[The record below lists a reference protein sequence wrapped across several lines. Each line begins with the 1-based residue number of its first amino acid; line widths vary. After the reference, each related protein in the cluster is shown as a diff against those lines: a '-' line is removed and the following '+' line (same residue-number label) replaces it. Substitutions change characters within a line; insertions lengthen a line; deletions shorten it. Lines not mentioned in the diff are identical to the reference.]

1 MNSAQ
6 RHTKV
11 PKSRLLARKIRGPR
25 VAIHPHSSAC
35 SDTTKLQ
42 KQQPQ
47 NNRSSIPPTAFWD
60 QSAETSN
67 VRRPSP
73 QHLSSLTEDTFVPAR
88 VIDISELEEVTSCPI
103 AIATTVDTLDEH
115 HEEENDEE
123 NGGER
128 DSSSTIN
135 THSNNKMTPFQIMVY
150 TSYTIAALAFIC
162 FIIAVAVVFSNRGES
177 GDTTAS
183 TEVSTEDIPTIPTEV
198 TPKEETTPIVV
209 EEDPSSTINE
219 GLTPP
224 TIEEEK
230 DDDLT
235 QTSEKT
241 NLLIVQAEYTVFP
254 NGCPGLDA
262 STFMREEGR
271 SMREEV
277 VDVTT
282 SIANSILNEQLEEDV
297 RHRHLAYYSRHH
309 PASIN
314 QVFDQEQGLF
324 VTSLI
329 PIKLESEDNPALI
342 SDLVREEMKDGFEIS
357 CDINVQAR
365 RPHKGD
371 PKSRSKPP
379 PLQVQVGYTLS
390 NDCGLN
396 AQDILNRTET
406 NMKQDLIMAAE
417 AVVNA
422 TLDETFPQDDIQLAE
437 QDPVTIDQVLNVETG
452 CEDGVNCL
460 YISSTISVE
469 NYGDE
474 PAVAIDTIQR
484 GMEESFEEF
493 TFFDELS
500 DDTLECLLEDDET
513 EQILE
518 DDSEEDMTCTADD
531 PTCPQGLHCRLHE
544 GEGCIESAIGVCVEP
559 PSPRC
564 PRIYRLVC
572 GCDGN
577 EYSNSCLAYHKQAAN
592 GALFSG
598 YTMGGC

>member
-1 MNSAQ
+1 M
-6 RHTKV
+6 
-11 PKSRLLARKIRGPR
+11 G
-25 VAIHPHSSAC
+25 
-35 SDTTKLQ
+35 
-42 KQQPQ
+42 
-47 NNRSSIPPTAFWD
+47 
-60 QSAETSN
+60 
-67 VRRPSP
+67 
-73 QHLSSLTEDTFVPAR
+73 
-88 VIDISELEEVTSCPI
+88 
-103 AIATTVDTLDEH
+103 
-115 HEEENDEE
+115 
-123 NGGER
+123 
-128 DSSSTIN
+128 
-135 THSNNKMTPFQIMVY
+135 
-150 TSYTIAALAFIC
+150 
-162 FIIAVAVVFSNRGES
+162 
-177 GDTTAS
+177 
-183 TEVSTEDIPTIPTEV
+183 
-198 TPKEETTPIVV
+198 
-209 EEDPSSTINE
+209 
-219 GLTPP
+219 
-224 TIEEEK
+224 
-230 DDDLT
+230 
-235 QTSEKT
+235 
-241 NLLIVQAEYTVFP
+241 
-254 NGCPGLDA
+254 
-262 STFMREEGR
+262 EEGR
-271 SMREEV
+271 SMMEEV

-297 RHRHLAYYSRHH
+297 RQRQLAHYSRHH

-365 RPHKGD
+365 RPHRGD

-396 AQDILNRTET
+396 AEDILNRTET

-452 CEDGVNCL
+452 CEEGMNCL

-474 PAVAIDTIQR
+474 PAVVIDTIQR

-500 DDTLECLLEDDET
+500 DDTLECLLEDDEM
-513 EQILE
+513 EHILE

-544 GEGCIESAIGVCVEP
+544 GERCNESAIGVCVEP

-577 EYSNSCLAYHKQAAN
+577 EYSNSCLAYHGQAAN

>member
-1 MNSAQ
+1 M
-6 RHTKV
+6 
-11 PKSRLLARKIRGPR
+11 
-25 VAIHPHSSAC
+25 
-35 SDTTKLQ
+35 
-42 KQQPQ
+42 
-47 NNRSSIPPTAFWD
+47 
-60 QSAETSN
+60 
-67 VRRPSP
+67 RRPSP

-103 AIATTVDTLDEH
+103 AVATTVDTLDTL
-115 HEEENDEE
+115 EEENDEE

-128 DSSSTIN
+128 DSGSTIN
-135 THSNNKMTPFQIMVY
+135 THSNNKMTPFQVMVY
-150 TSYTIAALAFIC
+150 TSYAIAALAFIC
-162 FIIAVAVVFSNRGES
+162 FIIAVAVVFSNRRS
-177 GDTTAS
+177 KDDTAAVS
-183 TEVSTEDIPTIPTEV
+183 TEVSTENIPTIPTEV
-198 TPKEETTPIVV
+198 APKEETTPIVIK
-209 EEDPSSTINE
+209 EDPSPTIEDE
-219 GLTPP
+219 GLTSI
-224 TIEEEK
+224 TEEEE
-230 DDDLT
+230 DDNN
-235 QTSEKT
+235 QTSEPT
-241 NLLIVQAEYTVFP
+241 LLIVQAEYTVFP

-297 RHRHLAYYSRHH
+297 RHRQLAYYSKHH
-309 PASIN
+309 RASIN

-342 SDLVREEMKDGFEIS
+342 SDLVREEMKDGFKIS

-365 RPHKGD
+365 RPHRGD
-371 PKSRSKPP
+371 PKSRSRPP
-379 PLQVQVGYTLS
+379 PLQVQVGYTIS

-396 AQDILNRTET
+396 AEDIMNGSDTA
-406 NMKQDLIMAAE
+406 MKQDLIKATE
-417 AVVNA
+417 VVVNA
-422 TLDETFPQDDIQLAE
+422 TLEDTFPQDDIQLVE

-452 CEDGVNCL
+452 CEEGVNCL

-474 PAVAIDTIQR
+474 PAVVIDTIER
-484 GMEESFEEF
+484 GMQESFEEF

-500 DDTLECLLEDDET
+500 DDTLECLLEDDDM

-518 DDSEEDMTCTADD
+518 DDSEGGMSCTADD

-572 GCDGN
+572 GCDGI
-577 EYSNSCLAYHKQAAN
+577 EYSNSCLAYHGQAAN
-592 GALFSG
+592 GAFFSG